1 MEQPELLELAQTLFW
16 GNTVYSLAD
25 RRRMQSVLRG
35 VAMRLKN
42 EGYERAA
49 AYIIHDLDSEP

>member
-1 MEQPELLELAQTLFW
+1 VAEDSMLELAQALFW

-35 VAMRLKN
+35 IAMRLKD
-42 EGYERAA
+42 EGYGDAA
-49 AYIIHDLDSEP
+49 QYILLDLENES